1 MKISIE
7 MKDITDTVFDVI
19 QALNHGM
26 SPVFAEMVAENV
38 EKELN
43 RKIESE
49 QHKVVAD

>member
-19 QALNHGM
+19 QKLNYGM

-38 EKELN
+38 EKEL
-43 RKIESE
+43 RQKLDE
-49 QHKVVAD
+49 HKVVAD